1 MTLNCNGKIINFD
14 QAKIIGI
21 LNVSDDSFYDGG
33 KFNSIEKA
41 LSHVDKMIN
50 DGADII
56 DLGGVSSKPGSKI
69 INGDVE
75 LKIVSKYI
83 DELSVQFNKITFS
96 IDTYNSNVAEYA
108 LNKGFSIINDISA
121 GRYDNKL
128 LDIVKDYSAG
138 YVLMHMKGD
147 PQNMQNNIKY
157 DNTIP
162 EIFSFFKE
170 RLIDLEKININN
182 IIIDPGFG
190 FGKNI
195 NHNYELLKEIKEFK
209 KFNKPI
215 LVGVSRKSM
224 IYNIIKSSP
233 SKSLNGTSIL
243 NTFSIING
251 ANMLRV
257 HDAKEAKECVEL
269 LNELIW

>member
-14 QAKIIGI
+14 DPQIMGI

-41 LSHVDKMIN
+41 LSHVNNMIN

-56 DLGGVSSKPGSKI
+56 DLGGISSKPGSKI
-69 INGDVE
+69 IDGKTE
-75 LKIVSKYI
+75 LNIVSKYI
-83 DELSVQFNKITFS
+83 DELSRQFNKITFS

-128 LDIVKDYSAG
+128 LHVVKDYSAG

-257 HDAKEAKECVEL
+257 HDVKEAKECVEL
-269 LNELIW
+269 LNELI

>member
-14 QAKIIGI
+14 HAKIIGI

-69 INGDVE
+69 INGNVE

-128 LDIVKDYSAG
+128 LDIVKDYSSSCKRR
-138 YVLMHMKGD
+138 M
-147 PQNMQNNIKY
+147 
-157 DNTIP
+157 
-162 EIFSFFKE
+162 ES
-170 RLIDLEKININN
+170 
-182 IIIDPGFG
+182 
-190 FGKNI
+190 
-195 NHNYELLKEIKEFK
+195 K
-209 KFNKPI
+209 K
-215 LVGVSRKSM
+215 
-224 IYNIIKSSP
+224 
-233 SKSLNGTSIL
+233 
-243 NTFSIING
+243 
-251 ANMLRV
+251 
-257 HDAKEAKECVEL
+257 
-269 LNELIW
+269 

>member
-1 MTLNCNGKIINFD
+1 
-14 QAKIIGI
+14 
-21 LNVSDDSFYDGG
+21 
-33 KFNSIEKA
+33 
-41 LSHVDKMIN
+41 
-50 DGADII
+50 
-56 DLGGVSSKPGSKI
+56 
-69 INGDVE
+69 
-75 LKIVSKYI
+75 
-83 DELSVQFNKITFS
+83 
-96 IDTYNSNVAEYA
+96 
-108 LNKGFSIINDISA
+108 
-121 GRYDNKL
+121 
-128 LDIVKDYSAG
+128 
-138 YVLMHMKGD
+138 MHMKGD

-157 DNTIP
+157 NNTVT

-170 RLIDLEKININN
+170 RLIDLEKINVNN

-195 NHNYELLKEIKEFK
+195 NHNYELLKELKEFK

-224 IYNIIKSSP
+224 IYSIIKSSP

-257 HDAKEAKECVEL
+257 HDVKEAKECVEL
-269 LNELIW
+269 LNQLI